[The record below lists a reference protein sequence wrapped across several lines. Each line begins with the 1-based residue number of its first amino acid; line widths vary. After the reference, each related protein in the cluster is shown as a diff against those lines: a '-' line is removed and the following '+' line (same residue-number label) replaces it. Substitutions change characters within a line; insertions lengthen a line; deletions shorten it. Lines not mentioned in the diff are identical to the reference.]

1 MDVALEDAYQLV
13 SKKKLIANKREF
25 LHFVFGSFLV
35 LCPFWEVFPSSMGR
49 ASNSLEPHN
58 MEGEIA
64 QEEANFAKISES

>member
-13 SKKKLIANKREF
+13 SKKNLEQIKGNF
-25 LHFVFGSFLV
+25 CTSFLEHLLG